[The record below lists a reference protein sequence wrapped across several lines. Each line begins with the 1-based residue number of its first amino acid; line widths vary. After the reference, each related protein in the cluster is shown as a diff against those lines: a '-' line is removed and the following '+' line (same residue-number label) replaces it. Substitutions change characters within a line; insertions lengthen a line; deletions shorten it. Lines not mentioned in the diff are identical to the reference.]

1 MKRLAKVFGILSS
14 CLLLTGCAEY
24 IAAEF
29 ALAAAQAISENKK
42 SSTRPSTSSESSAPS
57 KLNQTEQQK
66 INKALLSMPDAQ
78 LCTFAVSK
86 DEDWE
91 KNKAFEKHVREA
103 QRRGL
108 SCGVVE
114 SSNTQITSAT
124 SSSSNSVS
132 STKDAFKTIKT
143 ISPFTFSE
151 AKYKNSAVEVFPKE
165 QRIVIYGHSRHFD
178 NIWSKIHE
186 SKQAPAKLLV
196 ALGVSSADGSPFF
209 SGKPIKAEALSLSG
223 KKAIRVELPL
233 DKKSYKLEKK
243 SPYLRFCIV
252 SEGLFLCS
260 AAYNIESKRNEKSFS
275 KLQKVFEAIK
285 FEKNGFADTQI
296 ASPYPIGA
304 GLPESKIC
312 ERATFKAVNEIIWHQ
327 TAEQNWVTEAKL
339 RGFTCGVGKTSTTLI
354 ASANTPSSNSVPSAA
369 LTAAQ
374 READELRKKL
384 GALEA
389 KQKQEQ
395 RAISNDT
402 RVPLI
407 DQLAANSSG
416 KQGIISG
423 RVRDN
428 TGIAEVTVDGMV
440 VQVRSDGRFEHR
452 TFIPADGKQ
461 VLIEATDLAG
471 LTSQKQLSLSR
482 DTAIQSASISFD
494 SLNPL
499 GKRTVKNRDALAL
512 IVGVEGY
519 KNTPAQAIY
528 ADSDAKMFRD
538 YASEKLGIPEN
549 RIETLINDGA
559 ELTDML
565 LSVKEWLTR
574 SVKQDRSDV
583 YVFFAGHG
591 LASDDG
597 EKMYLLPYDG
607 SPRLLDRTAI
617 LRDELFSD
625 IAAANPRSVTV
636 FLDTCYSGTTRGT
649 DMLVASRPIAIR
661 AKQQNIPDGFTVF
674 TAAGGDQTAKPLEE
688 AKHGM
693 FSYFLMKGM
702 EGDADSNSDNQITAT
717 ELHQYVEQNVV
728 RQSGG
733 SQVPELQGDAGRV
746 LVRFQ

>member
-1 MKRLAKVFGILSS
+1 MTFRIYLYF
-14 CLLLTGCAEY
+14 LLLFGVMVSGCQTNNFAAKSLEY
-24 IAAEF
+24 
-29 ALAAAQAISENKK
+29 QAI
-42 SSTRPSTSSESSAPS
+42 
-57 KLNQTEQQK
+57 L
-66 INKALLSMPDAQ
+66 ALDDEQ
-78 LCTFAVSK
+78 LCSIAFTGNQVWEQNKTF
-86 DEDWE
+86 ER
-91 KNKAFEKHVREA
+91 HVEEA
-103 QRRGL
+103 KRRGL
-108 SCGVVE
+108 NCGVNEVPD
-114 SSNTQITSAT
+114 TQISAKT
-124 SSSSNSVS
+124 KIREQLAAEGLESDLPQCSSSDFFHNCLASTVFENGDKYIGEWKNHEYDGNGIYIYSNGERYVGEFKKNKS
-132 STKDAFKTIKT
+132 SGYGTYNYKNGDIYVGEFRDGGKDGSGAYTFGPKSKYAGDKYVGDFKFDKYHGEGVYSFADGTKDVGEF
-143 ISPFTFSE
+143 
-151 AKYKNSAVEVFPKE
+151 
-165 QRIVIYGHSRHFD
+165 
-178 NIWSKIHE
+178 
-186 SKQAPAKLLV
+186 
-196 ALGVSSADGSPFF
+196 
-209 SGKPIKAEALSLSG
+209 
-223 KKAIRVELPL
+223 
-233 DKKSYKLEKK
+233 
-243 SPYLRFCIV
+243 
-252 SEGLFLCS
+252 
-260 AAYNIESKRNEKSFS
+260 RNGT
-275 KLQKVFEAIK
+275 L
-285 FEKNGFADTQI
+285 NGFAISYFADGTI
-296 ASPYPIGA
+296 NKEG
-304 GLPESKIC
+304 
-312 ERATFKAVNEIIWHQ
+312 IWKDDKFQYAH
-327 TAEQNWVTEAKL
+327 K
-339 RGFTCGVGKTSTTLI
+339 KTSNQGNVGSEI
-354 ASANTPSSNSVPSAA
+354 SSEPSKSVPSTA

-407 DQLAANSSG
+407 DQLVANSSG

-428 TGIAEVTVDGMV
+428 TGIAEVTVDGAV

-452 TFIPADGKQ
+452 TFIPADGKW

-471 LTSQKQLSLSR
+471 LTSQKQLGLTR

-499 GKRTVKNRDALAL
+499 GKRAVKNRDALAL

-574 SVKQDRSDV
+574 SVKQERTDV

-625 IAAANPRSVTV
+625 IAAANPRSATV

-661 AKQQNIPDGFTVF
+661 AKHQNIPDGFTVF

-702 EGDADSNSDNQITAT
+702 EGDADSNSDNQITAA
-717 ELHQYVEQNVV
+717 ELHEYVEQNVV
-728 RQSGG
+728 QQSGG

>member
-1 MKRLAKVFGILSS
+1 MFKLFG
-14 CLLLTGCAEY
+14 LLLVGLVLIGCQINSHRY
-24 IAAEF
+24 PGLN
-29 ALAAAQAISENKK
+29 ALNELVSGEKASGRDVLIVACTNHPSDYSDKKLCDCAYESIPHAQ
-42 SSTRPSTSSESSAPS
+42 
-57 KLNQTEQQK
+57 
-66 INKALLSMPDAQ
+66 
-78 LCTFAVSK
+78 
-86 DEDWE
+86 
-91 KNKAFEKHVREA
+91 EA
-103 QRRGL
+103 QSRGL
-108 SCGVVE
+108 SCGAAE
-114 SSNTQITSAT
+114 ASGTQTASTTT
-124 SSSSNSVS
+124 SSSKPVS
-132 STKDAFKTIKT
+132 STKDTVKIIKT
-143 ISPFTFSE
+143 ISAFTFSE
-151 AKYKNSAVEVFPKE
+151 AKYQNSSVEVFPRE
-165 QRIVIYGHSRHFD
+165 QQIVIYGHSSHFEG
-178 NIWSKIHE
+178 IWSKIYE

-196 ALGVSSADGSPFF
+196 ALGVSSANGSPVF
-209 SGKPIKAEALSLSG
+209 SGKPIKAEAVSLSG
-223 KKAIRVELPL
+223 KKAIRLELPL
-233 DKKSYKLEKK
+233 DGESYKLEKK
-243 SPYLRFCIV
+243 SPYLRFCIN

-260 AAYNIESKRNEKSFS
+260 AAYNIESKNNEKSFY
-275 KLQKVFEAIK
+275 KLQEVLEAIK
-285 FEKNGFADTQI
+285 FEKNGFANTQI
-296 ASPYPIGA
+296 A
-304 GLPESKIC
+304 
-312 ERATFKAVNEIIWHQ
+312 
-327 TAEQNWVTEAKL
+327 
-339 RGFTCGVGKTSTTLI
+339 
-354 ASANTPSSNSVPSAA
+354 SSNSVPSAK

-374 READELRKKL
+374 RKAER
-384 GALEA
+384 LEA
-389 KQKQEQ
+389 ELAALKAEQLQEQ

-407 DQLAANSSG
+407 DQLAAISSG

-428 TGIAEVTVDGMV
+428 TGIAEVTVDGTV

-452 TFIPADGKQ
+452 TFIPADGKR

-482 DTAIQSASISFD
+482 DTAIQSASVSFD

-499 GKRTVKNRDALAL
+499 GKRAVKNRDALAL

-574 SVKQDRSDV
+574 SVKQDRTDV

-617 LRDELFSD
+617 LRDELFFD

-649 DMLVASRPIAIR
+649 DMLVASRPITIR
-661 AKQQNIPDGFTVF
+661 AKQQKIPDGFTVF
-674 TAAGGDQTAKPLEE
+674 TAAGGDQTAKPLKE

-702 EGDADSNSDNQITAT
+702 EGDADSNRDNQITAA
-717 ELHQYVEQNVV
+717 ELHEYVKQKVV
-728 RQSGG
+728 QQSGG